1 MTDNLKLLMVVNMP
15 VEIESGILY
24 VSEKYGVAGHLCP
37 CGCGNKIITPLDD
50 TEWELTKQ
58 NDKPTLY
65 PSVGNWQLDCRSHYW
80 IRNGKIVW
88 AGQWTDEQI
97 EEGWLLEEENR
108 KLYYDTLL
116 KNRNSSN
123 IIIRLINW
131 IKRLFK

>member
-1 MTDNLKLLMVVNMP
+1 MP